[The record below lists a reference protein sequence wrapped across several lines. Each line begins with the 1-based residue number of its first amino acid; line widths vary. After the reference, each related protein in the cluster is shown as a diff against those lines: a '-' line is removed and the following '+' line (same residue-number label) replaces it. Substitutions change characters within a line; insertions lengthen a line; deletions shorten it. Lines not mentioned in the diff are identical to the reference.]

1 MRRERFKRRP
11 HKNLST
17 NARHRGGAVR
27 SSDESPVMG
36 LERRGCIVQ
45 PLLAGQPE
53 TGGFCWTR
61 QSHSVFPRQLS
72 GRHIMDHDLLM
83 RAVRKHTSCMKRY
96 TLPDDRIISHE
107 QKAIRSCKR
116 QAAKI
121 LWGC

>member
-11 HKNLST
+11 RKNLST

-61 QSHSVFPRQLS
+61 QSHSVFPRQYDVGGIPTASFMLLVSQKMHGAKTDIFTHHLATLS
-72 GRHIMDHDLLM
+72 PP
-83 RAVRKHTSCMKRY
+83 KN
-96 TLPDDRIISHE
+96 
-107 QKAIRSCKR
+107 
-116 QAAKI
+116 
-121 LWGC
+121 